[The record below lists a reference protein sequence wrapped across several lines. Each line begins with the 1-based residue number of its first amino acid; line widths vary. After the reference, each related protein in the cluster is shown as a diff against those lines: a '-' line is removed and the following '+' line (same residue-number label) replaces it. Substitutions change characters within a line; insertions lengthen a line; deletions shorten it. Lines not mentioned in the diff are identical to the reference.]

1 MKWCSVIEL
10 GKGQVPIKMMSKI
23 VFPIDFRWPG
33 MPDSKQNMTKKL
45 FPQRI
50 LKWTLGGFL
59 NLSIR

>member
-1 MKWCSVIEL
+1 
-10 GKGQVPIKMMSKI
+10 MMSKI

-50 LKWTLGGFL
+50 LKWTFGDF
-59 NLSIR
+59 